1 MIETPFFAREERFAT
16 VGSTNDVVRG
26 WLANGANEVCLAV
39 ADEQSAGRGRE
50 GRSWLAP
57 AGRGLL
63 LSLGFRPTWLE
74 PDRAWRLA
82 AVTSLAM
89 ADAAEDVAGLAP
101 GTIRLKWPNDLVIES
116 GGSSGAW
123 LAGASPSTSERSEAV
138 HRFEVRKLAG
148 VLGETDGLG
157 TDDPRVIV
165 GIGINADW
173 PASEFPADLVAT
185 MTSLR
190 AAADDRTID
199 PTVLL
204 DAFTSRIEARIDALR
219 AGDFDGAGWIDR
231 QLTNGR
237 FVRLVGHDG
246 GVEVVEARRV
256 DPATGALIAATDGI
270 ERAVVSGEIQHLRL
284 DESV

>member
-1 MIETPFFAREERFAT
+1 MVETPFFAREEHFAT

-26 WLANGANEVCLAV
+26 WLANGAREVCLAV

-50 GRSWLAP
+50 GRTWLAP

-74 PDRAWRLA
+74 PDRTWRLA

-89 ADAAEDVAGLAP
+89 ADAAEKVAGLAP

-116 GGSSGAW
+116 GSS
-123 LAGASPSTSERSEAV
+123 
-138 HRFEVRKLAG
+138 VRKLAG

-157 TDDPRVIV
+157 TDDPRAIV

-173 PASEFPADLVAT
+173 PASEFPPDLAAT
-185 MTSLR
+185 MTSIR
-190 AAADDRTID
+190 AAADDRPVD
-199 PTVLL
+199 PALLL
-204 DAFTSRIEARIDALR
+204 DVFRSRVEGRIDALR
-219 AGDFDGAGWIDR
+219 AGAFDEAGWIDR

-237 FVRLVGHDG
+237 LVRLVGHDG
-246 GVEVVEARRV
+246 RDEVVEARRV
-256 DPATGALIAATDGI
+256 DSATGALIVANGA
-270 ERAVVSGEIQHLRL
+270 ERPVVSGEIQHLRL
-284 DESV
+284 DGPV